1 MIRIGLCGMGY
12 WGKNLFRTLSNNL
25 EIDLVAVADA
35 KPEVRADLAAVRP
48 GLKLYADALDLI
60 ADPEIDAVVLATP
73 VSFHYAQARAALDAG
88 KHVMVE
94 KPMCATTAEAD
105 DLIARAERSDLT
117 LMADHTFL
125 FHPAVLKLGELVR
138 SGTLGRISYFDS
150 QRINLG
156 LFQPDV
162 NVLWDLAPHDLSI
175 IDYLF
180 GGEEPVHIEAS
191 GYCHVNSGFPDIAYL
206 TLHYP
211 NAMVAHLNLSWMSP
225 VKVRRIAVGG
235 SDKMVV
241 WDDLNRD
248 EPVKIYDSGIT
259 LQPTRDRELILPSYR
274 IGSVSSPRIAG
285 PEPLV
290 EVVEHFRQV
299 ILGQA
304 EPRSDG
310 HAGRRV
316 LRTIERA
323 QAALD
328 LSLGQVDAAMAADW
342 RPVVIAGGRR

>member
-1 MIRIGLCGMGY
+1 MIRIGLCGLGY
-12 WGKNLFRTLSNNL
+12 WGKNLFRTLSNNPNIEL
-25 EIDLVAVADA
+25 AAVADA
-35 KPEVRADLAAVRP
+35 KAEVRDKLAASHPR
-48 GLKLYADALDLI
+48 LKLYADALELI

-73 VSFHYAQARAALDAG
+73 VAFHYAQAKAALDAG

-94 KPMCATTAEAD
+94 KPMCTTSAEAD
-105 DLIARAERSDLT
+105 DLIARAERSGLT

-125 FHPAVLKLGELVR
+125 FHPAVLKLGELVH
-138 SGTLGRISYFDS
+138 SGALGQISYFDS
-150 QRINLG
+150 QRVNLG

-162 NVLWDLAPHDLSI
+162 NVLWDLAPHDISI

-180 GGEEPVHIEAS
+180 GGEPVHVEAS
-191 GYCHVNSGFPDIAYL
+191 GYCHVNPGFPDIAYL
-206 TLHYP
+206 TFHYP
-211 NAMVAHLNLSWMSP
+211 NSMVAHLNLSWMSP

-241 WDDLNRD
+241 WDDMNRE

-259 LQPTRDRELILPSYR
+259 THPRQDREIILPSYR
-274 IGSVSSPRIAG
+274 IGSVSSPRLAG
-285 PEPLV
+285 NEPLV
-290 EVVEHFRQV
+290 DVVEHFRQV

-310 HAGRRV
+310 HFGRRV
-316 LRTIERA
+316 LRTLERA

-328 LSLGQVDAAMAADW
+328 VSLRQVDVAMADSFYS
-342 RPVVIAGGRR
+342 IAAE

>member
-1 MIRIGLCGMGY
+1 MIRVGLCGMGY

-25 EIDLVAVADA
+25 NIELVAVADA
-35 KPEVRADLAAVRP
+35 KAEVREKLAMAHP
-48 GLKLYADALDLI
+48 GLKIYADVMGLL
-60 ADPEIDAVVLATP
+60 ADGEIDAVVLATP
-73 VSFHYAQARAALDAG
+73 VSCHYWQAKAALERG

-105 DLIARAERSDLT
+105 DLIAIAESKGLT

-125 FHPAVLKLGELVR
+125 FHPAVLKLGELVH
-138 SGTLGRISYFDS
+138 SGALGKISYFDS

-180 GGEEPVHIEAS
+180 GGEEPLHIEAS

-211 NAMVAHLNLSWMSP
+211 NSMVAHLNLSWMSP
-225 VKVRRIAVGG
+225 VKVRRVAVGG

-248 EPVKIYDSGIT
+248 EPVKIYDSGIM
-259 LQPTRDRELILPSYR
+259 LHPRQDREVILPSYR
-274 IGSVSSPRIAG
+274 IGSVSSPRLAAH
-285 PEPLV
+285 EPLV

-299 ILGQA
+299 ILGKA
-304 EPRSDG
+304 VPRSDG
-310 HAGRRV
+310 HAGRRI
-316 LRTIERA
+316 LHTIERA
-323 QAALD
+323 QTVLD
-328 LSLGQVDAAMAADW
+328 LSLRQVQAAVPSGAPKIVAA
-342 RPVVIAGGRR
+342 RA

>member
-1 MIRIGLCGMGY
+1 MIRIGLCGLGY
-12 WGKNLFRTLSNNL
+12 WGKNLFRALSGNPGIQL
-25 EIDLVAVADA
+25 AAVADA
-35 KPEVRADLAAVRP
+35 KAEIRERLATSHPA
-48 GLKLYADALDLI
+48 LKLYADAMDLI
-60 ADPEIDAVVLATP
+60 ADPEIDAVVIATP
-73 VSFHYAQARAALDAG
+73 VAFHYAQAKAALDRG

-94 KPMCATTAEAD
+94 KPMCTSSAEAD
-105 DLIARAERSDLT
+105 DLIARAGLRGLT

-138 SGTLGRISYFDS
+138 SGALGQISYFDS

-180 GGEEPVHIEAS
+180 GGEPVHVEAS
-191 GYCHVNSGFPDIAYL
+191 GYCHVNPGFPDIAYL
-206 TLHYP
+206 TFHYS
-211 NAMVAHLNLSWMSP
+211 NSMVAHLNLSWMSP

-248 EPVKIYDSGIT
+248 EPLKIYDSGIT
-259 LQPTRDRELILPSYR
+259 THARQDREIILPSYR
-274 IGSVSSPRIAG
+274 IGSVTSPRLTG
-285 PEPLV
+285 NEPLV
-290 EVVEHFRQV
+290 DVVEHFRQV
-299 ILGQA
+299 ILGHA
-304 EPRSDG
+304 VARTDG
-310 HAGRRV
+310 HLGRRV
-316 LRTIERA
+316 LHTLERA

-328 LSLGQVDAAMAADW
+328 LSLGQVRASMPAQFPSTAAA
-342 RPVVIAGGRR
+342 